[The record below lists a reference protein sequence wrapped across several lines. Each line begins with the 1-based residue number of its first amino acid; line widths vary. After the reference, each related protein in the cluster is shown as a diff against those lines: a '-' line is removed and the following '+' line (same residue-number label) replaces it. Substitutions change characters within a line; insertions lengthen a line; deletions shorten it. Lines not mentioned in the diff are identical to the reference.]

1 MALEKASPDPD
12 QPDKDQDHDH
22 DQEPQPG
29 WRLVP
34 ISLTGKSFERALLW
48 RLDWLTYL
56 FVLIP
61 AKEYYT
67 SKCRN

>member
-1 MALEKASPDPD
+1 MALEKATPDPD
-12 QPDKDQDHDH
+12 QPDQD
-22 DQEPQPG
+22 PQPG

-61 AKEYYT
+61 AKEY
-67 SKCRN
+67 